1 MGSRQKYIKDS
12 GYEMED
18 DFTDALHKMPP
29 LLAFKIGKYIENN
42 LINPPINSLV
52 AYVIAGVV
60 KDEGEWVQIFFGWVK
75 SKQIKKL

>member
-42 LINPPINSLV
+42 LINQYS
-52 AYVIAGVV
+52 Y
-60 KDEGEWVQIFFGWVK
+60 QHQ
-75 SKQIKKL
+75 KQNLTK